1 MSKLKLFLLKYRIKI
16 ASAITIALTA
26 ILLISLYYVIE
37 INVTS
42 NDECLWVP
50 KKSDSKEIII
60 EFQSVKFNGVAYN
73 AGIRNGD
80 QLLEIS
86 GEKIVET
93 FKAQEILNRVDE
105 GKYADYK
112 IRKPS
117 GEVLSTKVYI
127 KKLIQFGSL
136 AQVLSSFILLLIGFI
151 VYTAKPEGIAQ
162 RLFFSF
168 GILSALPNL
177 NWFFP
182 QTGDAILKFIQNSPL
197 LSTLMGEAIVLG
209 FSASPV
215 ILLYFVWAFPSQFRI
230 FKLKWLRIVFIVLL
244 ISTMFI
250 SLLFFYN
257 LGSENKF
264 DVKNLNTFF
273 AVIRFFNILGSIVA
287 FISLIIQ
294 YRRIPKSENRKP
306 ILIFIIAFLFGFI
319 IQFYVGTI
327 APAISDTIFNSPEY
341 YAPILLLVL
350 VPIMFA
356 YAIFKYHLLDVSVV
370 VKNTITYGAATAS
383 VAGIYFLLVYLMGQ
397 GISRAIGSENQGIIA
412 GVFFLIFAFV
422 FQSTKDKFQDFLTR
436 RFYPEQFAYQKVLI
450 KFSNDI
456 SIVTGLDKILD
467 LTNNTF
473 VDALQIKKFGI
484 LLRDFDTD
492 ELKLVR
498 EVGFKNSE
506 CIIKKYFISSFISE
520 KSLIINNPVIMQ
532 QDFENVFP
540 DHFRTLVEEEIFTIV
555 PMIVKSK
562 VIGCLMFGL
571 KYSGSQF
578 GGKDI
583 ELLYA
588 AANQIAIS
596 VENARLYESENEKLK
611 LDKEL
616 DLARKIQQG
625 LLPKC
630 IPSLRGL
637 DLCGEMIPAMQVGGD
652 YFDLIQI
659 SETKLFVT
667 VGDVSGKG
675 FSAALYMTK
684 LQTMMQL
691 ACAKSLSL
699 REILIEINKQL
710 YESMERNW
718 FVTITLAL
726 FDVEKQTVK
735 FCRAGH
741 MPLIVAFN
749 DSVESIKTQGLG
761 LGLEKGDIFSRT
773 LVEVEKE
780 YKPGQIFAFFSDGIT
795 EAMNNKN
802 ELFGEDR
809 LTELLKSKTQYHSS
823 EIMNLVWSEI
833 KKFKSGAMPNDD
845 LTMVIV
851 KVEI

>member
-1 MSKLKLFLLKYRIKI
+1 MINLKLLFLKYRIKI
-16 ASAITIALTA
+16 ASSITA
-26 ILLISLYYVIE
+26 IILAILFICLYRVIE
-37 INVTS
+37 VNVTS
-42 NDECLWVP
+42 NDECLWIP
-50 KKSDSKEIII
+50 KKIDSKEIVI
-60 EFQSVKFNGVAYN
+60 EFQSVKIGGVAYN

-86 GEKIVET
+86 GVKIVDVL
-93 FKAQEILNRVDE
+93 KAQEILNRVEE
-105 GKYADYK
+105 GSYADYK
-112 IRKPS
+112 VRKS
-117 GEVLSTKVYI
+117 NGEILSTKVYI
-127 KKLIQFGSL
+127 KKLIQFGQL
-136 AQVLSSFILLLIGFI
+136 AQVLSSIILLLIGLV
-151 VYTAKPEGIAQ
+151 VYSAKPEGAAQ
-162 RLFFSF
+162 RLFFTF
-168 GILSALPNL
+168 TLLSALPNINL
-177 NWFFP
+177 LFP
-182 QTGDAILKFIQNSPL
+182 TGGSLFKFIQTNPL
-197 LSTLMGEAIVLG
+197 TSLLIWEIIV
-209 FSASPV
+209 FSFISFSIV
-215 ILLYFVWAFPSQFRI
+215 LLYFVWTFPNV
-230 FKLKWLRIVFIVLL
+230 FKISKFKWLKIVFIL
-244 ISTMFI
+244 IVILVMAAALILVQDFA
-250 SLLFFYN
+250 LA
-257 LGSENKF
+257 EKF
-264 DVKNLNTFF
+264 NVNTINTFLTLIRIF
-273 AVIRFFNILGSIVA
+273 VIAANITA

-294 YRRIPKSENRKP
+294 YRKESKKENKKP
-306 ILIFIIAFLFGFI
+306 IMIFILAFLFGFLV
-319 IQFYVGTI
+319 QFYVSTI
-327 APAISDTIFNSPEY
+327 APAISDTVFNSPEY
-341 YAPILLLVL
+341 YTPILLLIL
-350 VPIMFA
+350 VPLMFA
-356 YAIFKYHLLDVSVV
+356 YAIFKYHFLDVSVV
-370 VKNTITYGAATAS
+370 IKNTITYGIATAS
-383 VAGIYFLLVYLMGQ
+383 VAGIYFLVVYLMGQ

-456 SIVTGLDKILD
+456 SVVAGLDRILD
-467 LTNNTF
+467 LTKDTF
-473 VDALQIKKFGI
+473 LDALQIKKFGI
-484 LLRDFDTD
+484 LLRDFDSA

-498 EVGFKNSE
+498 EVGFRNSE
-506 CIIKKYFISSFISE
+506 CVIKKYFISSFIGE

-532 QDFENVFP
+532 QDYEKVFP
-540 DHFRTLVEEEIFTIV
+540 ENFSALIEEEIFTVV

-630 IPSLRGL
+630 VPNLRGL

-652 YFDLIQI
+652 YYDLIQI
-659 SETKLFVT
+659 SDTKLFVA

-691 ACAKSLSL
+691 ACAKSLSP

-741 MPLIVAFN
+741 MPLLVAFN
-749 DSVESIKTQGLG
+749 DTVESIKTQGLG
-761 LGLEKGDIFSRT
+761 LGLERGDIFSRT

-795 EAMNNKN
+795 EAMNDKN

-809 LTELLKSKTQYHSS
+809 LTELLKSKTQSHSA

-833 KKFKSGAMPNDD
+833 KKFKGGALPNDD

-851 KVEI
+851 KVN

>member
-1 MSKLKLFLLKYRIKI
+1 MTNLKLLFLKYRIKI
-16 ASAITIALTA
+16 ASAVTILLSA
-26 ILLISLYYVIE
+26 ILLLSLFYVID

-50 KKSDSKEIII
+50 VKSDNNEIII
-60 EFQSVKFNGVAYN
+60 KFQSVKKNGVAYN

-80 QLLEIS
+80 QLVEIN
-86 GEKIVET
+86 GEKIIET
-93 FKAQEILNRVDE
+93 LQAQEILNRVDA
-105 GKYADYK
+105 GKYAYYK
-112 IRKPS
+112 IRKPN
-117 GEVLSTKVYI
+117 GEVISTKVYI
-127 KKLIQFGSL
+127 KKLIQFGQL
-136 AQVLSSFILLLIGFI
+136 TQVLSSFILLLIGFI
-151 VYTAKPEGIAQ
+151 VYTAKPDGIAHK
-162 RLFFSF
+162 LFFAF
-168 GILSALPNL
+168 GILSALVNI

-182 QTGDAILKFIQNSPL
+182 QTGDAILKFIQHSPL
-197 LSTLMGEAIVLG
+197 LAAVMGEAIVLG
-209 FSASPV
+209 FAASPV
-215 ILLYFVWAFPSQFRI
+215 ILLYFVWVFPSQFKI
-230 FKLKWLRIVFIVLL
+230 FKMKWLRIVFILL
-244 ISTMFI
+244 IISSMLI
-250 SLLFFYN
+250 SLSLFHN
-257 LGSENKF
+257 MGVENKF
-264 DVKNLNTFF
+264 HPKNLNTFLGS
-273 AVIRFFNILGSIVA
+273 IRVLNILGSIVA

-294 YRRIPKSENRKP
+294 YRRIPKTENRKP

-319 IQFYVGTI
+319 IQFYVSTI

-356 YAIFKYHLLDVSVV
+356 YAIFKYHLLDVSIV

-422 FQSTKDKFQDFLTR
+422 FQSTKNKFQDFLTR

-456 SIVTGLDKILD
+456 SVVPGLGRILD
-467 LTNNTF
+467 LTKDTF

-484 LLRDFDTD
+484 LLRDFDSD

-498 EVGFKNSE
+498 EVGFRNSK
-506 CIIKKYFISSFISE
+506 CVIQKYFISSFITE
-520 KSLIINNPVIMQ
+520 KSLIVNNPVIIQ
-532 QDFENVFP
+532 QDFEKVFP
-540 DHFRTLVEEEIFTIV
+540 ENFSALVDEEIFTVV

-616 DLARKIQQG
+616 DLAKKIQQG

-630 IPSLRGL
+630 VPNLRGL

-652 YFDLIQI
+652 YFDLIQV
-659 SETKLFVT
+659 SDTKLFVA

-691 ACAKSLSL
+691 ACAKGLSP
-699 REILIEINKQL
+699 REILIEINKHL

-741 MPLIVAFN
+741 MPLLVAFN
-749 DSVESIKTQGLG
+749 NTVESIKTQGLG
-761 LGLEKGDIFSRT
+761 IGLEKGDIFSRT

-780 YKPGQIFAFFSDGIT
+780 YKPGQIYAFFSDGIT
-795 EAMNNKN
+795 EAMDDKN
-802 ELFGEDR
+802 ELFGEER
-809 LTELLKSKTQYHSS
+809 LTELLKSKTLFHSS
-823 EIMNLVWSEI
+823 EIMNLVWNEI
-833 KKFKSGAMPNDD
+833 KKFKGSTLPNDD

-851 KVEI
+851 KVN

>member
-1 MSKLKLFLLKYRIKI
+1 MINLKLLFLKYRIKI
-16 ASAITIALTA
+16 ASAITILLSA
-26 ILLISLYYVIE
+26 ILLLSLFYVIE
-37 INVTS
+37 INVSS

-50 KKSDSKEIII
+50 IKSDNSEIII
-60 EFQSVKFNGVAYN
+60 EFQAVKINGVAYN

-86 GEKIVET
+86 GEKIDET
-93 FKAQEILNRVDE
+93 LRAQEILNRVDA

-117 GEVLSTKVYI
+117 GEIISTKVYI

-162 RLFFSF
+162 RLFFAI

-182 QTGDAILKFIQNSPL
+182 LTGDAVLKFIQHSPL
-197 LSTLMGEAIVLG
+197 LSAVMGELIVFG

-215 ILLYFVWAFPSQFRI
+215 ILLYFVWAFPSQLKI
-230 FKLKWLRIVFIVLL
+230 FKLKWLRIVFILL
-244 ISTMFI
+244 VISSMFI
-250 SLLFFYN
+250 SLSLFHN
-257 LGSENKF
+257 IGIENKF
-264 DVKNLNTFF
+264 DAKNLNTFF
-273 AVIRFFNILGSIVA
+273 AVIRLFNILGSIAA

-294 YRRIPKSENRKP
+294 YRLIPKTENRKP

-341 YAPILLLVL
+341 YTPILLLVL
-350 VPIMFA
+350 VPVMFA
-356 YAIFKYHLLDVSVV
+356 YAIFKYHLLDVSIV
-370 VKNTITYGAATAS
+370 VKNTITYGVATAS

-456 SIVTGLDKILD
+456 SIVAGLDRILD
-467 LTNNTF
+467 LTKDTF

-484 LLRDFDTD
+484 LLRDFDSD

-498 EVGFKNSE
+498 EIGFRNSE
-506 CIIKKYFISSFISE
+506 CLIKKYFISSFIGE
-520 KSLIINNPVIMQ
+520 KSLIINNPVIIQ
-532 QDFENVFP
+532 QDFQKVFP
-540 DHFRTLVEEEIFTIV
+540 ENFSILVQEEIFTVV

-630 IPSLRGL
+630 VPNLRGL

-652 YFDLIQI
+652 YYDLIQI
-659 SETKLFVT
+659 SDTKSFVT

-691 ACAKSLSL
+691 ACAKSLSP

-741 MPLIVAFN
+741 MPLLVAFN
-749 DSVESIKTQGLG
+749 DTVESIKTQGLG

-780 YKPGQIFAFFSDGIT
+780 YKSGQIFAFFSDGIT
-795 EAMNNKN
+795 EAMNDKN

-809 LTELLKSKTQYHSS
+809 LTELLKSKTKIHSS
-823 EIMNLVWSEI
+823 EIMNLVWDEI
-833 KKFKSGAMPNDD
+833 KKFKGSALPNDD

-851 KVEI
+851 KVN